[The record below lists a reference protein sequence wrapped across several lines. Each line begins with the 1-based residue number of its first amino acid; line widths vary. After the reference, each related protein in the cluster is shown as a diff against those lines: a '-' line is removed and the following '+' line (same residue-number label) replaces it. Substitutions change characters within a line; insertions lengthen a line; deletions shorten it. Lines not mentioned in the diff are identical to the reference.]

1 MSERRK
7 QSRVRVEL
15 RVEVSGKDASSETFS
30 QSAMASNLS
39 RSGALLSGVAAVLR
53 CGDRLSVKYGE
64 RQAKFRIIWVLDR
77 GAHDGCEVA
86 VHRLAES
93 PCPWEAVLG
102 LQETARECET
112 SDREEALLQK

>member
-7 QSRVRVEL
+7 QSGVRVEL

-53 CGDRLSVKYGE
+53 CGDLLSVKYGE

-77 GAHDGCEVA
+77 GAHDGGEVA
-86 VHRLAES
+86 VHPPAES
-93 PCPWEAVLG
+93 PGPWEAVFG
-102 LQETARECET
+102 LQEKARGC
-112 SDREEALLQK
+112 